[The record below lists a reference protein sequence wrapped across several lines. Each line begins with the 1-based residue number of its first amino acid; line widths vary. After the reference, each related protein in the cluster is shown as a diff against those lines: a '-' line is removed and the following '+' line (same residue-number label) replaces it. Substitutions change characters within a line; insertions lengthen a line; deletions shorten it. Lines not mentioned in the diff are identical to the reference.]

1 MVEKDLTVLV
11 LDDEALILSLVGS
24 FLRKSRFLPLMASD
38 FIQAR
43 RICMETERSIDIV
56 LADISLPPLG
66 REAFWVTLEER
77 FPYARVMNMS
87 GFPEDQ
93 VEAPDWKGQRFFLEK
108 PFKGADLL
116 NLLDR
121 ASHALRSAGGC

>member
-24 FLRKSRFLPLMASD
+24 FLRKARFLPLMASD

-56 LADISLPPLG
+56 LADISLPPPG
-66 REAFWVTLEER
+66 SEAFWAALAER
-77 FPYARVMNMS
+77 FPYARLVNMS

-93 VEAPDWKGQRFFLEK
+93 VEVPDWKAPRFFLEK

-116 NLLDR
+116 TVLDR
-121 ASHALRSAGGC
+121 ASQVLRSAGSC